1 MKGALQ
7 PPRLNCFMAE
17 DNSSEEDLMNQTV
30 LQRSLNIPLDDPRVR
45 RITEI
50 HDKGLEASEAEREEV
65 LGLILLLK
73 KQLPPEK

>member
-1 MKGALQ
+1 MKVT
-7 PPRLNCFMAE
+7 FMIQIA
-17 DNSSEEDLMNQTV
+17 

-50 HDKGLEASEAEREEV
+50 HDKGLEASQEEEEKM

-73 KQLPPEK
+73 KELPSEKGPFGPLG

>member
-1 MKGALQ
+1 
-7 PPRLNCFMAE
+7 MAE
-17 DNSSEEDLMNQTV
+17 DNSSGEDFMNQTV

-50 HDKGLEASEAEREEV
+50 HDKGLEASEAEREEM

-73 KQLPPEK
+73 KELPSEK

>member
-1 MKGALQ
+1 
-7 PPRLNCFMAE
+7 MAE
-17 DNSSEEDLMNQTV
+17 DNFSEEDLMNQTV

-50 HDKGLEASEAEREEV
+50 HDKGLEASEAEREEM

-73 KQLPPEK
+73 KELPSEK

>member
-1 MKGALQ
+1 LFYG
-7 PPRLNCFMAE
+7 E
-17 DNSSEEDLMNQTV
+17 DNFSEEDLMNQTV

-50 HDKGLEASEAEREEV
+50 HDKGLEASEEEREEM

>member
-1 MKGALQ
+1 
-7 PPRLNCFMAE
+7 MAE

>member
-1 MKGALQ
+1 
-7 PPRLNCFMAE
+7 MAE
-17 DNSSEEDLMNQTV
+17 DNFSEEDLMNQTV

-45 RITEI
+45 RITET
-50 HDKGLEASEAEREEV
+50 HDKGLEASEAEREEM